1 MKLVTTA
8 LLTTAVA
15 ATTATTLEHDRTHQL
30 PSGWK
35 LVGETP
41 RETTLFELAFAVK
54 QQNKHLLEESLLRT
68 SNPDHSDYGKHLTS
82 EQVHQMIAPLQAD
95 VDLVMAHFAQH
106 NIKAE
111 CVTSNCDWIVAKS
124 VSVTDAEALVGGGA
138 KYQELHHEDG
148 HVIHRLRTKGYQLPA
163 NLAAAVDL
171 VAPTTHVPTIRATA
185 QKIKPASPDGFVNVP
200 SVLRAQYS
208 LTDADVGA
216 STGRKQAVTGF
227 LGQTFS
233 ESSLAAF
240 YKELCNGT
248 IPCGQEK
255 DATKV
260 VCHGDKC
267 AGGGGMES
275 MLDIEYINAMGAGVD
290 TEFWGFSGNNPYDK
304 QQVKI
309 LLIQVVLR
317 FFLFFKIAHNV
328 FSLLFLFFCCAAGA
342 FHEVA
347 VLGRKRHRC

>member
-124 VSVTDAEALVGGGA
+124 VSVTDAEALVGG
-138 KYQELHHEDG
+138 
-148 HVIHRLRTKGYQLPA
+148 
-163 NLAAAVDL
+163 
-171 VAPTTHVPTIRATA
+171 VA
-185 QKIKPASPDGFVNVP
+185 
-200 SVLRAQYS
+200 
-208 LTDADVGA
+208 
-216 STGRKQAVTGF
+216 
-227 LGQTFS
+227 
-233 ESSLAAF
+233 
-240 YKELCNGT
+240 
-248 IPCGQEK
+248 
-255 DATKV
+255 
-260 VCHGDKC
+260 
-267 AGGGGMES
+267 
-275 MLDIEYINAMGAGVD
+275 
-290 TEFWGFSGNNPYDK
+290 
-304 QQVKI
+304 
-309 LLIQVVLR
+309 
-317 FFLFFKIAHNV
+317 
-328 FSLLFLFFCCAAGA
+328 
-342 FHEVA
+342 
-347 VLGRKRHRC
+347 